1 MVALNTGLARV
12 AGKATRSRTGQTFAV
27 QLVGMLLA
35 ALSQLLVGRLL
46 GPDGYGQF
54 VQGFSALAL
63 LGLAALLG
71 MRTASQR
78 FIPTYLEQGDTAG
91 LASFI
96 RWAWILV
103 GAAAVVLMVLAS
115 IIVSLTDG
123 SSTMLLAVLAV
134 PVYAAMALGGA
145 MVRAFGRPVLSVA
158 LGRPAREAGVLLAV
172 VLALITGVA
181 APLPIMGGLVAAL
194 AVSAVI
200 SVTCVRRRRGAAVTA
215 RVYDRMWLSRSLP
228 MMAVNLGNMV
238 LRRADILI
246 VGYFAG
252 SAAAG
257 IYGICVFATELLA
270 LPLQTIGILFA
281 PQVSRLR
288 ARGDT
293 AALTRYVR
301 RMARLSGGAALAI
314 AVPVWLFAEPI
325 LALVGPEYV
334 SGAAALRILLLGQV
348 IRAALGNV
356 NLLSMMTGGER
367 AAARALVLVV
377 AMAVILHLFL
387 TARFGVDGAAAT
399 TAFTVTA
406 HSLLLAWI
414 GWRHSG
420 VRPGPV

>member
-1 MVALNTGLARV
+1 MVALNNGWARV

-46 GPDGYGQF
+46 GPGGYGEF

-78 FIPTYLEQGDTAG
+78 FIPEFLERGDAAG

-103 GAAAVVLMVLAS
+103 GTAAVVLMVLAG
-115 IIVSLTDG
+115 ITVRLTDG
-123 SSTMLLAVLAV
+123 SQTMFLAVLAV

-172 VLALITGVA
+172 VLALFTGVV
-181 APLPIMGGLVAAL
+181 APLPIMGGCVAAM
-194 AVSAVI
+194 AVSALV
-200 SVTCVRRRRGAAVTA
+200 SVTCIRRRQGAAVTA
-215 RVYDRMWLSRSLP
+215 PTYDRMWLSRSLP
-228 MMAVNLGNMV
+228 MMAVNLGNML

-281 PQVSRLR
+281 PHVSRLR
-288 ARGDT
+288 ARGDKM
-293 AALTRYVR
+293 ALTRYVR
-301 RMARLSGGAALAI
+301 RMARLSGGAALLI

-334 SGAAALRILLLGQV
+334 PGAAALRILLLGQV

-377 AMAVILHLFL
+377 GMAMVLHLLL
-387 TARFGVDGAAAT
+387 TARFGVEGAAAT
-399 TAFTVTA
+399 TALTVTV